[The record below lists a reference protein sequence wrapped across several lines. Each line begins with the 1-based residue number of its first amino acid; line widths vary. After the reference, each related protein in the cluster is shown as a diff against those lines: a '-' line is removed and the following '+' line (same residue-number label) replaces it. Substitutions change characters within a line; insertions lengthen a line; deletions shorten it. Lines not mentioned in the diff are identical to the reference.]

1 MLLRQVGSQS
11 TWCAS
16 SRALLHSACTGVRPY
31 RLNLTVPGEL
41 VPFSVDDLAE
51 HAGVSVQSLERLSA
65 DLPTGAGK
73 LYESWTSRK
82 KRGGIREIIQPDLRL
97 HLVTKNLARS
107 FNTQLPY
114 GAPDHVHGFVRG
126 RSAFSNAS
134 QHLGQ
139 KCVLRVD
146 LEDFFPSISSAMV
159 KVSLET
165 QGYDEKAA
173 ELAVSIVTIAGKLP
187 IGLSTSPFLSNLV
200 FLNTDNS
207 LVDYTQKEGLSFTR
221 YVDDLTFSGDVTDRH
236 LADIIKILD
245 DANWS
250 VNTYKTVF
258 MRRGGRQY
266 VTGLYVGESDR
277 PHIPRKTKRQMR
289 WISHM
294 IQKFGYDTYWES
306 FRGEQDEMHR
316 KRLLGWACYIFAVDP
331 DLGYPLLRAF
341 HNLIPEEYGGSPEWG
356 HRSRD
361 LIARVS
367 RAYEP
372 GEALP
377 TPTPEVVD
385 LARQGK
391 KIQALGRYKELNPG
405 VTIHQAKDVIDEI
418 LAPKP

>member
-1 MLLRQVGSQS
+1 
-11 TWCAS
+11 
-16 SRALLHSACTGVRPY
+16 
-31 RLNLTVPGEL
+31 

-51 HAGVSVQSLERLSA
+51 HAGVSVQSLESLSA
-65 DLPTGAGK
+65 DLPTGAGR
-73 LYESWTSRK
+73 LYKSWTTRK
-82 KRGGIREIIQPDLRL
+82 KRGGIREIIKPKLRL

-107 FNTQLPY
+107 FNVQLPY
-114 GAPDHVHGFVRG
+114 KAPVHVHGFVRE
-126 RSAFSNAS
+126 RSAISNAS
-134 QHLGQ
+134 QHLGK

-159 KVSLET
+159 KASLEA

-207 LVDYTQKEGLSFTR
+207 LAEYAQREELSFTR
-221 YVDDLTFSGDVTDRH
+221 YVDDLTFSGEVIDRH
-236 LADIIKILD
+236 LTDIIKILD

-250 VNTYKTVF
+250 VNTYKTAF

-277 PHIPRKTKRQMR
+277 PHIPRETKRQMR
-289 WISHM
+289 WILHM
-294 IQKFGYDTYWES
+294 IEKFGYETYWES
-306 FRGEQDEMHR
+306 FGGERDEMHR
-316 KRLLGWACYIFAVDP
+316 KRLLGWACYIYAVDP

-341 HNLIPEEYGGSPEWG
+341 HELIPEEYGGSPEWG
-356 HRSRD
+356 NRSRD
-361 LIARVS
+361 LIALVS
-367 RAYEP
+367 RVYEP

-377 TPTPEVVD
+377 VPTPEVVD

-391 KIQALGRYKELNPG
+391 KIQALGRYKKLNPG
-405 VTIHQAKDVIDEI
+405 VTIYQAKDVIDEI
-418 LAPKP
+418 LDPKP